1 MSYTVIEMALP
12 PTIPTSFVPH
22 QNAVPRR
29 FSAGFTGALGFF
41 SYAVLGVVFL
51 LALIVF
57 FYGRILAADNVSK
70 NKALLAAE
78 KAIDSKTVENFI
90 RLRNRLASSETL
102 LGGHVAFSS
111 FFSSLEKILPAT
123 VRFTTLRL
131 SLDFAGASKMEGAGV
146 ARSFNA
152 LAAASAA
159 FAADGRIKDA
169 IFSNININR
178 DGSVS
183 FALVATLDPK
193 IIAFSP

>member
-1 MSYTVIEMALP
+1 MALP

-29 FSAGFTGALGFF
+29 FSSGLTGAFGFF
-41 SYAVLGVVFL
+41 SYAVLGIVFL
-51 LALIVF
+51 LALGIL
-57 FYGRILAADNVSK
+57 FYGRILAADKSSK
-70 NKALLAAE
+70 DKALFAAE
-78 KAIDSKTVENFI
+78 KAIDAKTIENFV
-90 RLRNRLASSETL
+90 RLRNRLTSSETL
-102 LGGHVAFSS
+102 LGGHVAFST

-131 SLDFAGASKMEGAGV
+131 SLDSAGVSKMEGTGV
-146 ARSFNA
+146 AKSFNA

-178 DGSVS
+178 DSSVS
-183 FALVATLDPK
+183 FALAATLDPK